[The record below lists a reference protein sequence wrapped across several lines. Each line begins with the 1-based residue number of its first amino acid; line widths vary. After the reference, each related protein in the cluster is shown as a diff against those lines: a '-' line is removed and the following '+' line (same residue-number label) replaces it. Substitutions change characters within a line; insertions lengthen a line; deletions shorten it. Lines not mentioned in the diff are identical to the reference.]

1 MSSLFN
7 TVVGFVNRNRTKLLV
22 ATVVAVG
29 AAAYIHYTWD
39 QGTNSATELTDEE
52 IEIENGRRSV
62 RLLSSESQLTKSA
75 RRTRLLLRVRR
86 QFEVAASQF
95 LPTLRVKIIEVV
107 DINAVVRHI
116 KELRTRATEN
126 KDELEIMLWNE
137 IKNSSFSMLIV
148 SAYMISAVC
157 TLLQIQLH
165 ILARSL
171 FQSQIDSDSESNTE
185 AQLNGAKFRA
195 LIEGT
200 YKQLFGPGLTAF
212 AEKVKRSVAL
222 HFSDW
227 TVKGKLNVEY
237 DELVLALSS
246 LRVKIESDKSEL
258 IKTIFLRKAT
268 YPSVLFM
275 FHHY

>member
-268 YPSVLFM
+268 YPSVFFM